1 MMIYGTITSRKAD
14 SNNPQ
19 KGSNVKLIFFFINQI
34 QRAYEDR
41 PNPSGFLQGF
51 AILVGNGIYC
61 GAFSIFSNNLSCLR
75 QLILYLQA

>member
-1 MMIYGTITSRKAD
+1 MMIFGSITSRNAE
-14 SNNPQ
+14 SNFPWQGAKN
-19 KGSNVKLIFFFINQI
+19 KLIFFFINQI

-51 AILVGNGIYC
+51 AILVGNGFYRSAIGFFGNY
-61 GAFSIFSNNLSCLR
+61 LSGLN